1 MNDKQTVLAVD
12 DEPKILEM
20 LRAYLEH
27 GGYRVVCARDG
38 AEAQRMLE
46 SEQISFV
53 LLDLMLPDVPGEL
66 LCSRI
71 RSGFYSGCRK
81 NVPVIMIT
89 AKTDEQSIVR
99 GLNMGADD
107 YVTKPFSP
115 RELTARISA
124 ILRRSAQAET
134 AGTVSVSDIVIDC
147 EKRTVHRSGEP
158 LVLTGNEYR
167 ILVLL
172 ASRPGKIF
180 TRDEIIGYVSSD
192 DSACSDRSIDLH
204 IKNLRKKLSDS
215 PKKPKYIETVYGM
228 GYRCIL
234 QTESAQ

>member
-1 MNDKQTVLAVD
+1 MNDKQTILAVD
-12 DEPKILEM
+12 DEPKILET

-27 GGYRVVCARDG
+27 AGYRVLCAHTGR
-38 AEAQRMLE
+38 EAQNMLDN
-46 SEQISFV
+46 EQISFV
-53 LLDLMLPDVPGEL
+53 LLDLMLPDISGEL
-66 LCSRI
+66 LCRRI
-71 RSGFYSGCRK
+71 RDGFYSGCRK

-89 AKTDEQSIVR
+89 AKTDEQSIIH

-115 RELTARISA
+115 RELTARIGA
-124 ILRRSAQAET
+124 ILRRSAQPEP
-134 AGTVSVSDIVIDC
+134 AGTVSFSDLVIDC
-147 EKRTVHRSGEP
+147 EKRTVLRSGEP
-158 LVLTGNEYR
+158 VLLTGNEYR

-180 TRDEIIGYVSSD
+180 TRDEITAHIGND
-192 DSACSDRSIDLH
+192 DSGSSDRSIDLH

-215 PKKPKYIETVYGM
+215 PKEPKYIETVYGM

-234 QTESAQ
+234 